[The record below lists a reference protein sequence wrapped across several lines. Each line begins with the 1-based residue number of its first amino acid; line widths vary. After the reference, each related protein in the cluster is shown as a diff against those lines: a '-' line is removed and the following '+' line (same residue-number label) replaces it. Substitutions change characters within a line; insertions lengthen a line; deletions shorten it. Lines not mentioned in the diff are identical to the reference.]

1 MSATVL
7 FERRDHAAVL
17 TLNRP
22 EAMNAMNV
30 EMRVELNRRWAEFR
44 DDPELWVAVV
54 TGAGEKAFCAGA
66 DLKELGGFYKSTTPA
81 ERRARWEVEP
91 GIGGITHNLD
101 IWKPIIAAVNGH
113 CLAGGIELALAC
125 DIRIASENATF
136 GLTEVQWGIIPG
148 AGGTQRLPR
157 LIPFGRALEMLIT
170 AEKIDAAEAGRIGL
184 VNRIVPQ
191 DELMPTALAMAE
203 RICRNGPLAVRLVKE
218 AACRGMDRPL
228 AEGLRLEQLLAEYAR
243 QSEDAQEGPKAFA
256 EKRQPAFK
264 GR

>member
-1 MSATVL
+1 MSTTVL
-7 FERRDHAAVL
+7 FERGDHVAVL

-22 EAMNAMNV
+22 EAMNAMNL
-30 EMRVELNRRWAEFR
+30 EMRQALNRRWVEFR
-44 DDPELWVAVV
+44 DNPDLWVAVI

-66 DLKELGGFYKSTTPA
+66 DLKELGGFYGSTTPA

-101 IWKPIIAAVNGH
+101 IWKPIIAAVNGY
-113 CLAGGIELALAC
+113 CLAGGLELALAC
-125 DIRIASENATF
+125 DIRIASGNASF

-157 LIPFGRALEMLIT
+157 LVPFGRALEMLIT
-170 AEKIDAAEAGRIGL
+170 AEKIDAAEAFRIGL
-184 VNRIVPQ
+184 VNRVIPRR
-191 DELMPTALAMAE
+191 ELMPTALGTAD

-218 AACRGMDRPL
+218 AAWRGLDATL
-228 AEGLRLEQLLAEYAR
+228 DEGLRLEQFLAEVAR
-243 QSEDAQEGPKAFA
+243 QSEDAQEGPRAFA